1 MRVRVTAVGCV
12 RRSTTIALTLCASLP
27 PSKVANEGGTRSWSR
42 GSKGAKGGG
51 GKKRKAVDDGDKPK
65 KAPARGLTAPCVLSP
80 ELAAVVGTAEMP
92 RTQVVKAIWAYVKE
106 HDLRNPKDK
115 REFIMDEK
123 LGKVFPV
130 KKTNMF
136 KMNKYLSKHVKTKAD
151 LVDY

>member
-1 MRVRVTAVGCV
+1 M
-12 RRSTTIALTLCASLP
+12 
-27 PSKVANEGGTRSWSR
+27 
-42 GSKGAKGGG
+42 
-51 GKKRKAVDDGDKPK
+51 
-65 KAPARGLTAPCVLSP
+65 
-80 ELAAVVGTAEMP
+80 GTAEMP